1 MWIRDTITSRKNP
14 RVIYVASLSERKYRE
29 EHGVFAAN
37 GIKLFSEAADARLP
51 ICEVYYD
58 DTRRDTLLP
67 LIEEKLSQDI
77 YADTEIFP
85 LSASCFE
92 KISSE
97 KSPEG
102 VITVVKHLDFLKKCT
117 IINSISD
124 FVAPTERVILLYAMR
139 DPGNLG
145 AVVRS
150 AVAFGA
156 DHIIVSADSADIYHP
171 KTLRA
176 AMGSLFRVKVTAVQD
191 LGAAVVDLRK
201 TGRRI
206 FAAELSENA
215 IPFSEASMT
224 ARDAVIIGNE
234 GHGIP
239 KKLSLVCDG
248 SVYIPI
254 SKATESLNASVAAA
268 LFMWEQSKL

>member
-1 MWIRDTITSRKNP
+1 M
-14 RVIYVASLSERKYRE
+14 
-29 EHGVFAAN
+29 H
-37 GIKLFSEAADARLP
+37 
-51 ICEVYYD
+51 
-58 DTRRDTLLP
+58 
-67 LIEEKLSQDI
+67 
-77 YADTEIFP
+77 
-85 LSASCFE
+85 
-92 KISSE
+92 
-97 KSPEG
+97 
-102 VITVVKHLDFLKKCT
+102 FLKKCT

-124 FVAPTERVILLYAMR
+124 FVLPNERLILLYAMR

-156 DHIIVSADSADIYHP
+156 DHIVMSADSADVYHP

-176 AMGSLFRVKVTAVQD
+176 AMGSLFRVKVTAVRD
-191 LGAAVVDLRK
+191 IGATVADLRK
-201 TGRRI
+201 AGRRI
-206 FAAELSENA
+206 FAAELTENA
-215 IPFSEASMT
+215 VPFPEISMT

-239 KKLSLVCDG
+239 KELSLVCDG